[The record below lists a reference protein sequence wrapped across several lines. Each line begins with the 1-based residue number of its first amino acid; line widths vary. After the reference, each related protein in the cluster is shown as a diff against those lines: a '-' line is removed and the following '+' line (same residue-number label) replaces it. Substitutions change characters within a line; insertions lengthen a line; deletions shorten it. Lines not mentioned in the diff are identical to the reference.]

1 MSRAKSLAWIGGVGL
16 LGLTPAA
23 LFAQGLPLPPAPDN
37 TVPVQV
43 APPQAGAADVVQ
55 TGGGGERTLRPR
67 DILKDGVENHRKAEF
82 ELADVYLK
90 KAQELRGSLSA
101 SEQKELDAYLSSNN
115 KALTMRKQGVETIK
129 KTSEAINAGKYSEAA
144 AGLTQLK
151 SNPYLSAQ
159 DRQSVVVLTDAL
171 AKNNAATGGAT
182 SGAGNVAS
190 MQPTVTPK
198 GKTPADM
205 VAAAREAY
213 KKGNLDEAQMWAM
226 TAKQQGVTSKWPWED
241 NVDKVLADV
250 NAARKKQGTA
260 VAGNSNV
267 PADQRQMQAKQL
279 CMQASQALAQG
290 DVATAKKLTQQ
301 AKDLKVNLA
310 WFEDYTPEKMDQAIA
325 RAEKGGVPSGA
336 KMVVNTPADPRV
348 AVKEAQA
355 ALEQGNLDRAE
366 ELCVSARAA
375 KVHWGYFETTPDKV
389 LVDVRKARETVNG
402 KKAAELLVTARKN
415 LDAGNLDEAEK
426 CCAQSKALKSE
437 YPMWDLTSDRPDKLM
452 AEITAKKAVAKRNQ
466 PLQPLNDVNNRTVA
480 SSVPA
485 KTQTPVSAPTQNQ
498 QPVPPAATVTTAAN
512 GNLVPPS
519 APQANTVPATTQ
531 SDPRVTQANRLMA
544 EARMDLNKGQYES
557 ALSKAATVKQM
568 GVQTADNPDSILAA
582 VKAVQAT
589 RDAKTNPAVA
599 DAKRTKALQ
608 LMASAKV
615 MMKTGDI
622 MGAHKAVT
630 EAKGMN
636 VVFQQGDELPE
647 AMLSQLQVKAREQV
661 DTYAKAADTLTQRG
675 RTGEAQQYRN
685 YVMNLAMTFNVPAP
699 QMSSTGAPSQLK
711 VDVAVTDVATQGKK
725 LCMDIEQ
732 CMREGQLV
740 QARKLA
746 NALYEG
752 PYGMKPQAGQFLAQ
766 LDAAD
771 MKATIKV
778 SEQYYDLVVKA
789 VNRKEY
795 DLAKTYAE
803 KIDRKLLDAAKTK
816 HLNELM
822 SSPVF
827 QAEKDKPVI
836 QMADNKVPQDGKAGQ
851 SPLLDEVRKK
861 QEIESQRL
869 SEMQKLA
876 QAKSIKLAQSGN
888 LEGAIAELKGAL
900 ELVKKADSD
909 VPKVAEMARQLEMRV
924 KRLEQ
929 ANEEATFAKEAKE
942 KLDAKS
948 NAVSRK
954 RADEENRRNQVAALM
969 TECKNLMKEG
979 KYAEAEARAERAHA
993 IDPDNVAIDLARQQA
1008 RTIKNLT
1015 DEEKVDKNNRDL
1027 FTGSMNDVVNNK
1039 VVGDNKPVDYDPSF
1053 NRVGAERMRKL
1064 AERVNRDKASEN
1076 LPSNSRMNST
1086 VSVDFRNKP
1095 LGEVVD
1101 ELRTLSQTNIVLE
1114 TFALEYAGIDPKMP
1128 ISVTLNNVSL
1138 RTVLDQV
1145 LNMSQLTYYVSKGVI
1160 CITTKE
1166 ARRGVDHLT
1175 KRSFAVHDLIVPRD
1189 DMATLPNLNPS
1200 AAVPVSTTGDSNG
1213 FGAGAG
1219 REGYNGMA
1227 DLKNGQWQTRR
1238 TGQTLEKQLMHLI
1251 TSSIEPSSW
1260 KAAGSGGNGTIEY
1273 YPMGMTLVVS
1283 QSSDIQ
1289 EQIEELIKRLREL
1302 QEVQI
1307 TVEVRILTLT
1317 DDFFERMGV
1326 DFNVLL
1332 PNRNTAFDR
1341 QVASAQFA
1349 PAGQLNYPNNVNA
1362 IVGLT
1367 PNGNFTNNLGIPISN
1382 DSYNASRL
1390 PTGFAGFGP
1399 PGQTGGLD
1407 MGVAFLSSIQVFLV
1421 MEAVQGDVRNST
1433 LQAPKIT
1440 MFNGQAASIS
1450 STTTEFFV
1458 TSVTATPNF
1467 FTGIP
1472 VFTPNNVPI
1481 PTGTTLTV
1489 QAVVTNDRRYVQLT
1503 LQPVISSVTDRSRA
1517 FTAVAGITVQQPA
1530 INTITLAT
1538 TVMVPDGGTILVGGL
1553 KTMNEQRREF
1563 GPPIL
1568 SKIPYVNR
1576 LFRNQAYGKS
1586 ATSLMFMVTPRI
1598 IINEEEEEK
1607 LGNTFTY

>member
-43 APPQAGAADVVQ
+43 APPQTGAADVVQ
-55 TGGGGERTLRPR
+55 TSGEGRTLRPR

-82 ELADVYLK
+82 ELADVFLK

-101 SEQKELDAYLSSNN
+101 GEQKELDAYLSSNN
-115 KALTMRKQGVETIK
+115 KALMMRKQGVETIK
-129 KTSEAINAGKYSEAA
+129 KTSEAINAGKYSDAA

-171 AKNNAATGGAT
+171 AKNQAASGVVPGKAT
-182 SGAGNVAS
+182 PSTV
-190 MQPTVTPK
+190 MPT

-205 VAAAREAY
+205 FATAQEAY
-213 KKGNLDEAQMWAM
+213 KKGSYDEAMMWAQE
-226 TAKQQGVTSKWPWED
+226 AKRAGYSSRWPWET
-241 NVDKVLADV
+241 NPDKLMTEITAAKKKAGT
-250 NAARKKQGTA
+250 NAPMNTTA
-260 VAGNSNV
+260 
-267 PADQRQMQAKQL
+267 PADQRQQQAKQL
-279 CMQASQALAQG
+279 CLQANQALAQG
-290 DVATAKKLTQQ
+290 DIATAKKLTQQ
-301 AKDLKVNLA
+301 AKDLKVNMA
-310 WFEDYTPEKMDQAIA
+310 WFEDYTPDKLEQAIA
-325 RAEKGGVPSGA
+325 RAEKAGVQTGN
-336 KMVVNTPADPRV
+336 KMVVNFPADPRV

-355 ALEQGNLDRAE
+355 ALERGELDRAE
-366 ELCVSARAA
+366 ELCITARNA
-375 KVHWGYFETTPDKV
+375 KVSWGYFEKSPDSV

-402 KKAAELLVTARKN
+402 KKAADLLVTARKHI
-415 LDAGNLDEAEK
+415 DSGNLDEAEK
-426 CCAQSKALKSE
+426 CVAQSKALKSE
-437 YPMWDLTSDRPDKLM
+437 YPMWDLTSDRPDKMM
-452 AEITAKKAVAKRNQ
+452 AEITAKKALVKRSQ
-466 PLQPLNDVNNRTVA
+466 PLQPLNDLNNRTVPPVTQPPVTNA
-480 SSVPA
+480 KNQLPTPPA
-485 KTQTPVSAPTQNQ
+485 ATGPQMANNM
-498 QPVPPAATVTTAAN
+498 VPPAA
-512 GNLVPPS
+512 PP
-519 APQANTVPATTQ
+519 ANTAPATNQ
-531 SDPRVTQANRLMA
+531 VDPRVAQANRLMA
-544 EARMDLNKGQYES
+544 EARMDLNKGMYES

-589 RDAKTNPAVA
+589 REAKNSPVVA
-599 DAKRTKALQ
+599 DARRTKALQ
-608 LMASAKV
+608 LMANAKV
-615 MMKTGDI
+615 MMSKGDI
-622 MGAHKAVT
+622 TGAHKAVT
-630 EAKGMN
+630 EAKAMN

-647 AMLSQLQVKAREQV
+647 SMLVQLQVKAREQV

-699 QMSSTGAPSQLK
+699 QMSSTGAPNQLK

-732 CMREGQLV
+732 CIREGQLV

-752 PYGMKPQAGQFLAQ
+752 PYNMKPQAGQFLAQ

-789 VNRKEY
+789 MNRKEY
-795 DLAKTYAE
+795 DVARQYAE
-803 KIDRKLLDAAKTK
+803 KIDRKLLDEAKTK

-827 QAEKDKPVI
+827 QTEKGLI
-836 QMADNKVPQDGKAGQ
+836 QMADNKVPQDGSKTGQ

-869 SEMQKLA
+869 SELQKLA
-876 QAKSIKLAQSGN
+876 QAESIKLAQAGN
-888 LEGAIAELKGAL
+888 LDGAIAKLKGAL
-900 ELVKKADSD
+900 ETVKKADSD
-909 VPKVAEMARQLEMRV
+909 VPKVADMTRQLEMRI

-929 ANEEATFAKEAKE
+929 ANEEMTFVKDAKE

-948 NAVSRK
+948 NAKLRK
-954 RADEENRRNQVAALM
+954 AADEENRRNQVAALM

-1008 RTIKNLT
+1008 KTIKNLT
-1015 DEEKVDKNNRDL
+1015 DEDLIDKNNKNL
-1027 FTGSMNDVVNNK
+1027 FTEAMNGVVNNK
-1039 VVGDNKPVDYDPSF
+1039 VVGDNKPVDYPPDY
-1053 NRVGAERMRKL
+1053 NRVSASRMQAL
-1064 AERVNRDKASEN
+1064 ANRLNRDKASEN
-1076 LPSNSRMNST
+1076 LPSNSRMNSN

-1095 LGEVVD
+1095 LIEVVD
-1101 ELRTLSQTNIVLE
+1101 ELRTLSQTNMLLE
-1114 TFALEYAGIDPKMP
+1114 AFALEYDGVDPKMP
-1128 ISVTLNNVSL
+1128 ISVTLNNVTL
-1138 RTVLDQV
+1138 RTVLDRV
-1145 LNMSQLTYYVSKGVI
+1145 LSQAQLTYYVKDGVI
-1160 CITTKE
+1160 NITTKQ
-1166 ARRGVDHLT
+1166 ARASHKV
-1175 KRSFAVHDLIVPRD
+1175 KRSYAVHDLIVPRD
-1189 DMATLPNLNPS
+1189 DMATLPNLNPAS
-1200 AAVPVSTTGDSNG
+1200 AVPISTTGDANSNG

-1219 REGYNGMA
+1219 REGYNGTP
-1227 DLKNGQWQTRR
+1227 DPKNGQWQTRR
-1238 TGQTLEKQLMHLI
+1238 TGQTLEKHLVHLI
-1251 TSSIEPSSW
+1251 TSTIEPESW
-1260 KAAGSGGNGTIEY
+1260 KGTAAGGSGTIEY
-1273 YPMGMTLVVS
+1273 YPMGMTLVIS

-1332 PNRNTAFDR
+1332 PNRNTNFDR
-1341 QVASAQFA
+1341 QVASGQFA

-1399 PGQTGGLD
+1399 PGATGGLD
-1407 MGVAFLSSIQVFLV
+1407 MGIAFLSSIQVFLV

-1433 LQAPKIT
+1433 LNAPKIT

-1458 TSVTATPNF
+1458 TAVTATPNF

-1472 VFTPNNVPI
+1472 VFTPVNTPI
-1481 PTGTTLTV
+1481 PSGTTLTV

-1503 LQPVISSVTDRSRA
+1503 LQPVISSVTDRARA
-1517 FTAVAGITVQQPA
+1517 FTAVAGITVQQPV
-1530 INTITLAT
+1530 ISTITLAT
-1538 TVMVPDGGTILVGGL
+1538 TVMVPDGGTILVGGI

-1576 LFRNQAYGKS
+1576 LFRNQSYGKS

>member
-43 APPQAGAADVVQ
+43 APPQTGAADVVQ

-90 KAQELRGSLSA
+90 KAQELRGSFSA
-101 SEQKELDAYLSSNN
+101 GEQKELDAYLTSNT
-115 KALTMRKQGVETIK
+115 KALAMRKQGVETIK
-129 KTSEAINAGKYSEAA
+129 KTSEAINAGKYQEAA
-144 AGLTQLK
+144 NGLQQLK
-151 SNPYLSAQ
+151 SNPYLSPQ
-159 DRQSVVVLTDAL
+159 DRQNMAVLADAW
-171 AKNNAATGGAT
+171 ARNNNNTANGAAPGNAAA
-182 SGAGNVAS
+182 
-190 MQPTVTPK
+190 PTVKPK
-198 GKTPADM
+198 GNTPADLF
-205 VAAAREAY
+205 AAAEEAF
-213 KKGNLDEAQMWAM
+213 KQGKLDEAYTYALN
-226 TAKQQGVTSKWPWED
+226 AKQAGYSPRMPWSPSP
-241 NVDKVLADV
+241 DKLMAEITAAKKKAGTTLASNP
-250 NAARKKQGTA
+250 NA
-260 VAGNSNV
+260 

-301 AKDLKVNLA
+301 AKDLKVNMA
-310 WFEDYTPEKMDQAIA
+310 WFEDYTPEKMDAAIA
-325 RAEKGGVPSGA
+325 RAEKGGVQPGT
-336 KMVVNTPADPRV
+336 KMVVTTPADPRV
-348 AVKEAQA
+348 AVKEAQV

-366 ELCVSARAA
+366 ELCISARAA
-375 KVHWGYFETTPDKV
+375 KNPGWGYFEKTPDSV

-402 KKAAELLVTARKN
+402 KKAAELLVAARKN
-415 LDAGNLDEAEK
+415 LEAGNFDEAEK
-426 CCAQSKALKSE
+426 CVAQSKVLKSE
-437 YPMWDLTSDRPDKLM
+437 YPMWDLTGERPDKLK
-452 AEITAKKAVAKRNQ
+452 AEIDAKKAVAKRNQ
-466 PLQPLNDVNNRTVA
+466 PLQPLNNVNSPAVA
-480 SSVPA
+480 STAPA
-485 KTQTPVSAPTQNQ
+485 KSQAPVTSQNQ
-498 QPVPPAATVTTAAN
+498 APVATQPQVASN
-512 GNLVPPS
+512 MMPPS
-519 APQANTVPATTQ
+519 APQMPNAVAPQATTT
-531 SDPRVTQANRLMA
+531 DPRVAQANRMMV
-544 EARMDLNKGQYES
+544 EARMDLNKGQYDA

-568 GVQTADNPDSILAA
+568 GVKTNDNPDDIYAA

-608 LMASAKV
+608 LMANAKV
-615 MMKTGDI
+615 MMKTGDV

-630 EAKGMN
+630 EAKAMN
-636 VVFQQGDELPE
+636 VVYQQGDELPE
-647 AMLSQLQVKAREQV
+647 SMLAQLQVKAREQV

-699 QMSSTGAPSQLK
+699 QMGGTAPKELK

-725 LCMDIEQ
+725 LCMDIDQ
-732 CMREGQLV
+732 CIREGQLV

-752 PYGMKPQAGQFLAQ
+752 PYNMKPQAGQFLAQ

-789 VNRKEY
+789 MNRKEY
-795 DLAKTYAE
+795 DVARQYAE
-803 KIDRKLLDAAKTK
+803 KIDRKVLDEAKTK

-827 QAEKDKPVI
+827 QTEKSLI
-836 QMADNKVPQDGKAGQ
+836 QSAQNTVPQDGSKAGQ

-869 SEMQKLA
+869 SELQKLA
-876 QAKSIKLAQSGN
+876 QAKSIKLAQANN
-888 LEGAIAELKGAL
+888 LDGAIAELKSAL
-900 ELVKKADSD
+900 ETVKKADSD
-909 VPKVAEMARQLEMRV
+909 VPKVAEMARQLEVRI

-929 ANEEATFAKEAKE
+929 ANEEATFVREAKE

-948 NAVSRK
+948 NAKLRK
-954 RADEENRRNQVAALM
+954 AADEENRRNKVAALM

-1008 RTIKNLT
+1008 HTINNLSNE
-1015 DEEKVDKNNRDL
+1015 DKVDKNNRSL
-1027 FTGSMNDVVNNK
+1027 FENTMNDVAANPLVNDSRPLK
-1039 VVGDNKPVDYDPSF
+1039 YGDDFSRNS
-1053 NRVGAERMRKL
+1053 AERMRKL
-1064 AERVNRDKASEN
+1064 AAQMGRDKGSEN
-1076 LPSNSRMNST
+1076 LPSNSRMNSN

-1095 LGEVVD
+1095 LTEVVD
-1101 ELRTLSQTNIVLE
+1101 ELRTLSQTNMLLE
-1114 TFALEYAGIDPKMP
+1114 AFALEYAGVDPKMP
-1128 ISVTLNNVSL
+1128 ISVTLNNVTL
-1138 RTVLDQV
+1138 RTVLDRV
-1145 LNMSQLTYYVSKGVI
+1145 LSQAQLTYYVKDGVI
-1160 CITTKE
+1160 NITTRE
-1166 ARRGVDHLT
+1166 ARSSHKV
-1175 KRSFAVHDLIVPRD
+1175 KRSYAVHDLIVPRD
-1189 DMATLPNLNPS
+1189 DMATLPNLNP
-1200 AAVPVSTTGDSNG
+1200 ATAVPVSTTGDTNSNG

-1219 REGYNGMA
+1219 REGYNGTP

-1238 TGQTLEKQLMHLI
+1238 TGQTLEKHLMHLI
-1251 TSSIEPSSW
+1251 TSTIEPESW
-1260 KAAGSGGNGTIEY
+1260 KGTAAGGNGTIEY
-1273 YPMGMTLVVS
+1273 YPMGMTLVIS

-1332 PNRNTAFDR
+1332 PNTNTNFSR
-1341 QVASAQFA
+1341 QVANGQFA
-1349 PAGQLNYPNNVNA
+1349 PAGELNYPNKVNA

-1399 PGQTGGLD
+1399 PAPP
-1407 MGVAFLSSIQVFLV
+1407 VVWIWVSPSS
-1421 MEAVQGDVRNST
+1421 
-1433 LQAPKIT
+1433 
-1440 MFNGQAASIS
+1440 AASRS
-1450 STTTEFFV
+1450 SW
-1458 TSVTATPNF
+1458 
-1467 FTGIP
+1467 
-1472 VFTPNNVPI
+1472 
-1481 PTGTTLTV
+1481 
-1489 QAVVTNDRRYVQLT
+1489 
-1503 LQPVISSVTDRSRA
+1503 
-1517 FTAVAGITVQQPA
+1517 
-1530 INTITLAT
+1530 
-1538 TVMVPDGGTILVGGL
+1538 
-1553 KTMNEQRREF
+1553 
-1563 GPPIL
+1563 
-1568 SKIPYVNR
+1568 
-1576 LFRNQAYGKS
+1576 
-1586 ATSLMFMVTPRI
+1586 
-1598 IINEEEEEK
+1598 
-1607 LGNTFTY
+1607 